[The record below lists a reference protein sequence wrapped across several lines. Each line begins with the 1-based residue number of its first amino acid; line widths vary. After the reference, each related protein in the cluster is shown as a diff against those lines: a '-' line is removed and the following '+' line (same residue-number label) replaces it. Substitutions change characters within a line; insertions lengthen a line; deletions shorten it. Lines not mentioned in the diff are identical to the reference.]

1 MNERLPKVF
10 VNKIDKTLNVNQE
23 TTISSRKNS
32 SLNWD
37 KILDDKDKYLFNHQ
51 YLITLNN
58 NETIEDSII
67 SKQQNKILTLNGKKI
82 DISDIKSVVEVK
94 K

>member
-32 SLNWD
+32 ILSWD
-37 KILDDKDKYLFNHQ
+37 EILDDKDKYLFNHQ

-58 NETIEDSII
+58 DETIEDSII

-82 DISDIKSVVEVK
+82 DISDIKSVVEIK
-94 K
+94 N

>member
-32 SLNWD
+32 SLNWN

-58 NETIEDSII
+58 NETIVDSII

-82 DISDIKSVVEVK
+82 DISDIKSVVEIK

>member
-32 SLNWD
+32 ILNWN

-82 DISDIKSVVEVK
+82 DISDIKSVVEIK
-94 K
+94 N

>member
-1 MNERLPKVF
+1 MNERLSRVF

-82 DISDIKSVVEVK
+82 DISDIKSVVEIK
-94 K
+94 N

>member
-32 SLNWD
+32 SLNWN

-67 SKQQNKILTLNGKKI
+67 SKQQNKIL
-82 DISDIKSVVEVK
+82 DRKSVV
-94 K
+94 

>member
-23 TTISSRKNS
+23 TTISSKKNS

-82 DISDIKSVVEVK
+82 DISDIKSVVEIK

>member
-82 DISDIKSVVEVK
+82 DISDIKSVVEIK

>member
-32 SLNWD
+32 ILSWD
-37 KILDDKDKYLFNHQ
+37 EILDDKDKYLFNHQ

-82 DISDIKSVVEVK
+82 DISDIKSVVEIK

>member
-1 MNERLPKVF
+1 MNERLPRVF

-37 KILDDKDKYLFNHQ
+37 KILDDKDKYWFNHQ

-82 DISDIKSVVEVK
+82 DISDIKSVVEIK
-94 K
+94 N

>member
-1 MNERLPKVF
+1 MNERWPRVF

-82 DISDIKSVVEVK
+82 DISDIKSVVEIK
-94 K
+94 N

>member
-23 TTISSRKNS
+23 TTISSRKNN

-82 DISDIKSVVEVK
+82 DISDIKSVVEIK
-94 K
+94 N

>member
-1 MNERLPKVF
+1 MNERLPRVF

-23 TTISSRKNS
+23 TTISYRKNS

-82 DISDIKSVVEVK
+82 DISDIKSVVEIK
-94 K
+94 N

>member
-1 MNERLPKVF
+1 MNKRLPKVF

-32 SLNWD
+32 ILSWD
-37 KILDDKDKYLFNHQ
+37 EILDDKDKYLFNHQ

-67 SKQQNKILTLNGKKI
+67 GKQQNKILTLNGKKI
-82 DISDIKSVVEVK
+82 DISDIKSVVEIK
-94 K
+94 N

>member
-23 TTISSRKNS
+23 ATISSRKNS
-32 SLNWD
+32 SLNWN

-82 DISDIKSVVEVK
+82 DISDIKSVVEIK

>member
-32 SLNWD
+32 ILNWD

-82 DISDIKSVVEVK
+82 DISDIKSVVEIK
-94 K
+94 N

>member
-1 MNERLPKVF
+1 MNLILPKIIDK
-10 VNKIDKTLNVNQE
+10 KIDKTLNVNQE

-82 DISDIKSVVEVK
+82 DISDIKSVVEIK
-94 K
+94 N

>member
-67 SKQQNKILTLNGKKI
+67 SKQQNKIFTLNGKKI
-82 DISDIKSVVEVK
+82 DISDIKSVVEIK